1 MKNEYTF
8 ESVTG
13 MSYEKYL
20 EIENKYHEAST
31 LKYEEFMEKDIAH
44 KKALLKSLYRKKS
57 YLIKKYKAYIEEY
70 HVFSIVINES
80 YNHVK
85 AEIEADGVTYVVFT
99 SIYFFTYYESN
110 DIEIRYM
117 LKKKREGIVK

>member
-1 MKNEYTF
+1 MKKKYTF

-20 EIENKYHEAST
+20 ELENKYHEEST
-31 LKYEEFMEKDIAH
+31 RKYEEFMEKDIAH
-44 KKALLKSLYRKKS
+44 KKVLLNSLYRKKC
-57 YLIKKYKAYIEEY
+57 YLMKKYKAYIEEY
-70 HVFSIVINES
+70 PVFSIVINES

-99 SIYFFTYYESN
+99 SVYFFTYYVSD
-110 DIEIRYM
+110 DIKIRFM
-117 LKKKREGIVK
+117 SKKKREGI